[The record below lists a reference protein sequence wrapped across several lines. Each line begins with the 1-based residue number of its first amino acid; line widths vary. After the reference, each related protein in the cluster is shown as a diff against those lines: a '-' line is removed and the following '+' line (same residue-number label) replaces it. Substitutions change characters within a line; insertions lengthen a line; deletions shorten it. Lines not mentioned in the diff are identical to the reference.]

1 MLIHKP
7 KEISWEVAA
16 GIPETWIT
24 AIQAM
29 YFVAKFAPGKSILW
43 HAGASSV
50 SIAGI
55 QLSKAHGASAIYTT
69 VGSSSKVEF
78 CKDLGATGAWNYKE
92 ANWSEK
98 LLEATG
104 GKGVDIIVDFIGQSY
119 FHQNLDSIAL
129 DGKIVIMGLLSGSK
143 VPDGLDL
150 QVFVKK
156 RIAIEGSRLR
166 SRGTD
171 YLMRLRDK
179 LVQMALP
186 KFVDGTFQIPVE
198 KVFNWKDIQ
207 EAHALMESNMTK
219 GKIICMV
226 E

>member
-29 YFVAKFAPGKSILW
+29 YFVASFAPGKSILW

-69 VGSSSKVEF
+69 VGSSGKAEF
-78 CKDLGATGAWNYKE
+78 CKDLGATWAWSYKE
-92 ANWSEK
+92 ENWSEK
-98 LLEATG
+98 LLEVTG
-104 GKGVDIIVDFIGQSY
+104 GKGVDIIVDFVGQSH
-119 FHQNLDSIAL
+119 FHQNLDSIAF

-171 YLMRLRDK
+171 YQMKLRDK
-179 LVQMALP
+179 LVQMVLP
-186 KFVDGTFQIPVE
+186 KFVDGTFRVPVE

-207 EAHALMESNMTK
+207 EAHAMMESNVTK

>member
-1 MLIHKP
+1 M
-7 KEISWEVAA
+7 
-16 GIPETWIT
+16 
-24 AIQAM
+24 
-29 YFVAKFAPGKSILW
+29 
-43 HAGASSV
+43 
-50 SIAGI
+50 
-55 QLSKAHGASAIYTT
+55 
-69 VGSSSKVEF
+69 
-78 CKDLGATGAWNYKE
+78 
-92 ANWSEK
+92 
-98 LLEATG
+98 
-104 GKGVDIIVDFIGQSY
+104 DIIVDFIGQSY

-143 VPDGLDL
+143 VADGLDL

-171 YLMRLRDK
+171 YQMRLRDK

-219 GKIICMV
+219 GKIICVV